1 MRYGQEHV
9 KRPLNMF
16 LLFAQDN
23 RSRLLAACRPPP
35 GTSVRTVLD
44 QFAARTFVPLVEDT
58 PPARIKPAHLRPADW
73 LDTLELAVDGNWA
86 AVKTVP
92 NNTVSSMLSRLWS
105 WTLLT
110 QPKVAKRYADAQE
123 AAKRAHREQYPDYK
137 YSPVQPLQAGRAKTR
152 AKAHAR
158 QRSAAAAAARQK
170 AIEAAVLTLPALEL
184 IDPHS
189 AGIEWT
195 SMAGAGDG
203 ALDGVLF

>member
-1 MRYGQEHV
+1 MRCGQEHI

-16 LLFAQDN
+16 MLFAQNN

-35 GTSVRTVLD
+35 GTSVRTVLV

-58 PPARIKPAHLRPADW
+58 PPASIKPAHLRPADW

-86 AVKTVP
+86 AVKAVS

-123 AAKRAHREQYPDYK
+123 AAKHAHQERYPEYK
-137 YSPVQPLQAGRAKTR
+137 YSPVQSSKARR
-152 AKAHAR
+152 AKARAR
-158 QRSAAAAAARQK
+158 PRSAAAAAARQK

-184 IDPHS
+184 VDPHS

-195 SMAGAGDG
+195 SMAGAGDD
-203 ALDGVLF
+203 ALA

>member
-1 MRYGQEHV
+1 MRV

-16 LLFAQDN
+16 LLFARDN

-58 PPARIKPAHLRPADW
+58 PSALIKPAHLRPADW
-73 LDTLELAVDGNWA
+73 LDTLGLAVDGNWA
-86 AVKTVP
+86 AVKAVP

-110 QPKVAKRYADAQE
+110 RPKVAKRYADAQE
-123 AAKRAHREQYPDYK
+123 AAKRAHQEQHPEYK
-137 YSPVQPLQAGRAKTR
+137 YSPVQSSKARRTRTR
-152 AKAHAR
+152 AR
-158 QRSAAAAAARQK
+158 PRSAAAAAARRQK
-170 AIEAAVLTLPALEL
+170 AIEIAVLTLPALEL
-184 IDPHS
+184 VDPHS

-195 SMAGAGDG
+195 SLAEAGDG